1 MLQYN
6 IFLVLYLCLTRPP
19 FYDFHKL
26 NIFPG
31 VKKQREG
38 EAMFMQSNSINI

>member
-6 IFLVLYLCLTRPP
+6 IFLVLYLTRPP

-38 EAMFMQSNSINI
+38 EAMFMQSNGINI